1 MKELK
6 FPDASSASAAI
17 NSQLRAWHRTK
28 AQFSRL
34 LESWEEASKH
44 LELKE
49 FSIIEE
55 PEKIGCGVAY
65 GKPYKVFLRS
75 TVLNNKVMG
84 KVSVVMTEPVIGDP
98 FIVTEFL
105 LDTRDN
111 FMTLSGSPF
120 FGEHDDTA
128 SFRIV
133 CEAIFRVIE
142 ANAPADLA

>member
-1 MKELK
+1 MNELK
-6 FPDASSASAAI
+6 FPDAANASAAI
-17 NSQLRAWHRTK
+17 TSQLDAWHRTK

-34 LESWEEASKH
+34 LERWEEVSKH
-44 LELKE
+44 LGLKE
-49 FSIIEE
+49 FSIVEE
-55 PEKIGCGVAY
+55 PEKVGSGVAY

-75 TVLNNKVMG
+75 TVLNNKIMG
-84 KVSVVMTEPVIGDP
+84 KVSVVMTDPLIGDP

-105 LDTRDN
+105 LDMRDN
-111 FMTLSGSPF
+111 FLTLSGSPL

-142 ANAPADLA
+142 G